1 MPLFNPETLTIIES
15 ITDPFVFLDREMRYV
30 VANQAARQLLN
41 KTSDE
46 LLGKFVW
53 DVFPQ
58 PPGSLF
64 RGPIDLAART
74 GEVTHVTGLN
84 PVRGIWF
91 ECDNF
96 PSDHG
101 LAILFRDVTEQRRM
115 AEANENAERQLAFLA
130 EASRMLG
137 SSIDFEETLSHVAE
151 LMVPRLADWCAVDL
165 LDPDGSLRRVAV
177 AHLDKMIRL
186 GIEPDL
192 PISLAR
198 IADLGEP
205 VVLPVISD
213 DVLRQNAI
221 SDDHFQHFRNAGL
234 SSLMAVP
241 LKRRDSILGILM
253 MAWAEP
259 GKSYTDTDLRFAEDV
274 AARAAVAI
282 ENARLYRDAKA
293 AADRLKAFNSTLERN
308 VEDRT
313 QKLGRAVKLLEARNR
328 ELQDFAY
335 VASHDL
341 QEPLRKISTFAELVV
356 EEFGEVVGEDGRY
369 YLSRMQDASRRMA
382 RLITD
387 LLSYSRISS
396 RAEPFQSIDLNE
408 ILDLVRMDVEMA
420 VKDAKGTIDVGM
432 LPTIEA
438 DPTQMRQLFQNLIV
452 NALKFRKPDVLPVV
466 KVQSANGTSSNGKG
480 SYDSCVIEVADNG
493 IGFDERHVGRI
504 FLPFK
509 RLNSR
514 DHYPGT
520 GVGLAI
526 CKRIVDRHG
535 GAIAARSAPGEGS
548 TFRVTLPLRQR
559 GE

>member
-1 MPLFNPETLTIIES
+1 MLLLRSRTCLIVCTLILMLALVTLTGCDAIIAQGNEAGGHRGN
-15 ITDPFVFLDREMRYV
+15 FLSM
-30 VANQAARQLLN
+30 
-41 KTSDE
+41 
-46 LLGKFVW
+46 
-53 DVFPQ
+53 
-58 PPGSLF
+58 
-64 RGPIDLAART
+64 
-74 GEVTHVTGLN
+74 
-84 PVRGIWF
+84 
-91 ECDNF
+91 
-96 PSDHG
+96 
-101 LAILFRDVTEQRRM
+101 DVTEQRRVE
-115 AEANENAERQLAFLA
+115 EANENAERQLAFLA

-165 LDPDGSLRRVAV
+165 LGEDGSLRRVAV
-177 AHLDKMIRL
+177 AHVDRL
-186 GIEPDL
+186 MNSGVEPDL
-192 PISLAR
+192 PISLTR
-198 IADLGEP
+198 IADLGESI
-205 VVLPVISD
+205 VLPVVTE
-213 DVLRQNAI
+213 DVLLQNAL
-221 SDDHFQHFRNAGL
+221 SEDHLQQLRNAGL
-234 SSLMAVP
+234 SSMMVVP

-253 MAWAEP
+253 MVWAES

-293 AADRLKAFNSTLERN
+293 AADRLKAFNATLERS

-313 QKLGRAVKLLEARNR
+313 EKLGRAIKLLEARNR

-356 EEFGEVVGEDGRY
+356 EEYGEVVGEDGRY

-408 ILDLVRMDVEMA
+408 ILDLVRTDVEMA
-420 VKDAKGTIDVGM
+420 LKDAKGTIDVGM
-432 LPTIEA
+432 LPTIDA

-466 KVQSANGTSSNGKG
+466 KVQIANGSTGNGK
-480 SYDSCVIEVADNG
+480 STYDSCVIEVADNG

-509 RLNSR
+509 RLNER
-514 DHYPGT
+514 GHYPGT

-535 GAIAARSAPGEGS
+535 GSIAARSAPGEGS
-548 TFRVTLPLRQR
+548 TFRVTLPVKQR